1 MNSEALDI
9 NVRALRELVDLPQ
22 ERLDVEY
29 KAWVDL
35 ADNST
40 RAKVARHVCALANH
54 GGGHLVFGIN
64 NDMNPSGPRPATT
77 VPFDQDTLTGIVKR
91 YLVPTFQVTVREV
104 AAQSGNIH
112 PVVWVPPHGAVPI
125 CCKRSGPDQ
134 PTGSRA
140 ITQGTHYVRAPGPA
154 SEPVT
159 TPELWAPI
167 IRRCVLHDRQALLSA
182 FNAALRPATQPVD
195 PDTTLLQWH
204 EAGRRA
210 FLEAAAQDP
219 GANKIKQAH
228 FQLSYRIATA
238 HGEDLGM
245 LGFVDE
251 LRRMGNE
258 VRQLVDTGW
267 PMFVLFD
274 EPQLRPRSI
283 TDEESAVDESL
294 QCRLLGA
301 DRQAG
306 GIPELW
312 RASPSGLATLVR
324 AYYLED
330 FSGWGDLRRLAPG
343 EWLWPEGV
351 ARDLAELIRHAS
363 AFSQRLET
371 AETVSFR
378 AEWWGLKGRRLD
390 APQVPLLRS
399 RHDLAEG
406 DSCVATKTVPIA
418 ELGEGWRSLTA
429 TLLSRLLRMFD
440 ARASVSSEQIDAWS
454 NNFRK

>member
-1 MNSEALDI
+1 MG
-9 NVRALRELVDLPQ
+9 ALRELIDLPQ
-22 ERLDVEY
+22 ERVDVEY

-35 ADNST
+35 RDGSA
-40 RAKVARHVCALANH
+40 RAKVARHLCALANH

-64 NDMNPSGPRPATT
+64 NDMTPSGPRPDTT
-77 VPFDQDTLTGIVKR
+77 VPYDQDTLTGIVKR
-91 YLVPTFQVTVREV
+91 YLVPAFQVTVREV
-104 AAQSGNIH
+104 AAPSGIIH
-112 PVVWVPPHGAVPI
+112 PIVWVPPHGAVPI
-125 CCKRSGPDQ
+125 CCKRSGPDEA
-134 PTGSRA
+134 TGSRA

-167 IRRCVLHDRQALLSA
+167 IRRCVLHERQALLSA
-182 FNAALRPATQPVD
+182 IDAALRPATQSVD

-210 FLEAAAQDP
+210 FLEVAAQDP
-219 GANKIKQAH
+219 DASKIKQAH

-238 HGEDLGM
+238 RGEGLGM

-251 LRRMGNE
+251 LRLMAHE
-258 VRQLVDTGW
+258 VRQLVYTGW

-274 EPQLRPRSI
+274 DPQLRPRSV
-283 TDEESAVDESL
+283 TDEASGVDESL
-294 QCRLLGA
+294 QCRFLGA

-312 RASPSGLATLVR
+312 RASPKGLATLVR

-330 FSGWGDLRRLAPG
+330 FSGWVDPRRLAPAT
-343 EWLWPEGV
+343 WLWPEGV
-351 ARDLAELIRHAS
+351 ARDLAELIRHAL

-390 APQVPLLRS
+390 APQAPLLRS
-399 RHDLAEG
+399 RHGFAED
-406 DSCVATKTVPIA
+406 DSCVATTTVPIA
-418 ELGEGWRSLTA
+418 ELGQGWRSLTA
-429 TLLSRLLRMFD
+429 TLLSRVLRMFD

-454 NNFRK
+454 KNFRT